1 MKKFIIKLL
10 ILVLIIQTSFNLID
24 MINNVSNAVTKIYVE
39 KGSTTT
45 ITANSSDYTIEDTS
59 IASATSDFTIKAQ
72 LGTTSSYNGDKVELS
87 SCEYTWTDAGR
98 GNGTYY
104 ATKGNLY
111 LYLYYSRNNSYVN
124 GTATSPL
131 TVANNNG
138 NFTIHYNS
146 SDYLSF
152 NTTNNYFTAT
162 NRTGTAVNLYRKTT
176 NGETSSTEIPGYIKV
191 TQIEEETNYLVVK
204 ENGGNYYVL
213 YPVQKANNGNTNY
226 SETGKIINKYEYTI
240 TGNEVGTTTMT
251 IGDEEYTITVYG
263 ENEEIELEAGDEFTD
278 KALIITQGSSYTLQ
292 ENISGTVTWS
302 SSNTSIATVSR
313 NGQVTAASTGTTTI
327 KATSGNVTYN
337 IKVTVVPRLTTE
349 YTYNTRI
356 VNIHIDCD
364 DETTLYYNLT
374 YGTDFIEAHDGT
386 RVYIQ
391 VPRSN
396 GWGGF
401 FGGDTTYNYINFFAV
416 PDDGYALSYMSGWYA
431 PIVEETQSEVQNGRG
446 PYLISTTQNEDV
458 TNATKATAVG
468 TAYSMGAEGMFG
480 YTADGTE
487 DVTQTFTVRSEKLP
501 KISQKIY
508 SINGNNYKDGDVAHP
523 GEEVIFEVT
532 LSKGAYD
539 YVVNYDGTL
548 TNSLSGATFLGTS
561 PTGTGTST
569 SQTVNINSKGSVSQ
583 KYYIKYTIPENETED
598 VTNTVTF
605 NYESYGNPS
614 TSNRTGYVNSNASY
628 KADRTGNASTTV
640 TVKQKV
646 IQAKSYITLTK
657 EIAGNMRETDKY
669 FKFLVNID
677 GTSGESYTILG
688 QDNTV
693 IYNNSQISTSST
705 YTVGSTN
712 YVYLKGGQTVIIGLS
727 SDETTSEIPE
737 GTTYSIIEQDAE
749 DYATTI
755 SGIQGETKTTGNM
768 TVGEINTVEFLNSKD
783 AAALT
788 GGVFEIAVYAIIF
801 VSSILGANI
810 VIRKKYKNR

>member
-10 ILVLIIQTSFNLID
+10 ILVLIIQASFNLID
-24 MINNVSNAVTKIYVE
+24 MINNFSNAATKIYVE

-45 ITANSSDYTIEDTS
+45 ISAQSSNYTVKDES
-59 IASATSDFTIKAQ
+59 IASATNEFILNAQ
-72 LGTTSSYNGDKVELS
+72 LGTNNSYDGNVVNLDA
-87 SCEYTWTDAGR
+87 CEYTWADAGR

-104 ATKGNLY
+104 ATKESLY
-111 LYLYYSRNNSYVN
+111 LYLYYNRYGNSYVN

-131 TVANNNG
+131 TVVNNNG

-146 SDYLSF
+146 SDYLYF
-152 NTTNNYFTAT
+152 DTTNNYFTA
-162 NRTGTAVNLYRKTT
+162 NNSGTAVNLYKAAS
-176 NGETSSTEIPGYIKV
+176 NGETSSTEIPGYVKV
-191 TQIEEETNYLVVK
+191 TQIDEGTNYLVVK
-204 ENGGNYYVL
+204 ENGGIYYVL

-226 SETGKIINKYEYTI
+226 SETAKINNRYEYTI
-240 TGNEVGTTTMT
+240 TGNKIGTTSMT
-251 IGDEEYTITVYG
+251 IGDEEYDITVYG
-263 ENEEIELEAGDEFTD
+263 EDEELEIEPGDEFTD

-292 ENISGTVTWS
+292 ENISGTITWS
-302 SSNTSIATVSR
+302 SSNTSIATVNR
-313 NGQVTAASTGTTTI
+313 NGKVTASSTGTTTI
-327 KATSGNVTYN
+327 KVTSGNITYN
-337 IKVTVVPRLTTE
+337 IKVTVVPRLTTG
-349 YTYNTRI
+349 NTRN

-391 VPRSN
+391 VPRDN
-396 GWGGF
+396 GWGSF

-458 TNATKATAVG
+458 TNAEKATAVG

-480 YTADGTE
+480 YTADGTAA
-487 DVTQTFTVRSEKLP
+487 VTQTLTVRSEKLP
-501 KISQKIY
+501 KVSQKVY
-508 SINGNNYKDGDVAHP
+508 SINGNNYKDGDVAYP
-523 GEEVIFEVT
+523 GDEVIFAVT
-532 LSKGAYD
+532 ISKGAYD

-548 TNSLSGATFLGTS
+548 TNSLSGATFIGTS

-569 SQTVNINSKGSVSQ
+569 SQAVTINEKGSDSQ
-583 KYYIKYTIPENETED
+583 TYYIKYTIPEDATED
-598 VTNTVTF
+598 ITNIVTF
-605 NYESYGNPS
+605 DYESYGNPS
-614 TSNRTGYVNSNASY
+614 TSNQTGYVNSNASY
-628 KADRTGNASTTV
+628 KTDRTGNASATV
-640 TVKQKV
+640 TVRQKAV
-646 IQAKSYITLTK
+646 QEKSYITLTK

-677 GTSGESYTILG
+677 GTSGDNYTILG
-688 QDNTV
+688 QDSTV
-693 IYNNSQISTSST
+693 TYNESQITTSSS
-705 YTVGSTN
+705 YTVGNTN

-737 GTTYSIIEQDAE
+737 GTTYSIVEQDAE

-755 SGIQGETKTTGNM
+755 SGIQGETKTTGNL
-768 TVGEINTVEFLNSKD
+768 TIGEINTVEFLNSKD

-788 GGVFEIAVYAIIF
+788 GRVFENKIYFCIFIIGLIF
-801 VSSILGANI
+801 TI
-810 VIRKKYKNR
+810 VLIKNKKNKK